1 MHGYRWLV
9 HLKCLDR
16 GLVLDQETVRELL
29 HIIDPE
35 GIKYIKREESEDGYS
50 LIKVQTQSGISTDMI
65 NFQDME

>member
-1 MHGYRWLV
+1 MVALERRLV
-9 HLKCLDR
+9 
-16 GLVLDQETVRELL
+16 VDQETVRGLL